1 MPNNTATAIELAG
14 DPIDDKQLFFLRFF
28 SEVSIDDKVK
38 TPEQIRKNRKVM
50 NNVRKIKNEVKDLK
64 SSDDGDSKQAINE
77 TSNEIF
83 AQVNSV
89 FKGVPGVELLPS
101 NVFSEMK
108 PLIFDLVSD
117 VWEEFAP
124 FIKDSKGIVK
134 GAYKGIKGVS
144 LYKKATKVISVADTQ
159 GQKTLRVVRRKIKA
173 TALEDGLLE
182 FSFNSTTLVVN
193 IITLGAASPA
203 TAIARAAKSICQW
216 CINYIYRKITIARY
230 KVFQK
235 ECMRMYM
242 RKSSLTGLDCCTFF
256 NKSIQ
261 DIPIVA
267 MMWILHPLVSSKEE
281 VLIGVLD
288 LPAYKKRSFVK
299 KHMRMLKYKFKKEP
313 DKFVTYAPGSELA
326 GSIYKS
332 YEKTRKFARKYI
344 TKSGIEF
351 VTLDTIYIAYLSQ
364 IKDGVSYLNTSKD
377 EFEKALSKKDKLK
390 LKLKEAKEYVS

>member
-1 MPNNTATAIELAG
+1 MPDILNNSLEITG

-28 SEVSIDDKVK
+28 SEVSIDDTVK
-38 TPEQIRKNRKVM
+38 TPEQIRKNRKVL
-50 NNVRKIKNEVKDLK
+50 NKVRKITNEVKDLSK
-64 SSDDGDSKQAINE
+64 SNDSDNGQAVGD

-83 AQVNSV
+83 AQVNRTV
-89 FKGVPGVELLPS
+89 QGVPGLELLPS
-101 NVFSEMK
+101 NLFTEMK

-124 FIKDSKGIVK
+124 FIKDTKGIVQ
-134 GAYKGIKGVS
+134 GAYKGVKGVS
-144 LYKKATKVISVADTQ
+144 LYKKATKVISVADSQ
-159 GQKTLRVVRRKIKA
+159 GQMTLRVVRRKIKA

-182 FSFNSTTLVVN
+182 FSFNSATLVVN
-193 IITLGAASPA
+193 IVSLGTASPA

-216 CINYIYRKITIARY
+216 CVNYIYRKITIARY
-230 KVFQK
+230 KAFQK
-235 ECMRMYM
+235 ECLRMYLN
-242 RKSSLTGLDCCTFF
+242 KSTITGLACCTFF

-261 DIPIVA
+261 DIPVVA

-288 LPAYKKRSFVK
+288 LPAYKKRSLMK
-299 KHMRMLKYKFKKEP
+299 KHMRKLKYKFKKEP
-313 DKFVTYAPGSELA
+313 DKFATYAPGSELA
-326 GSIYKS
+326 GKIYKS

-351 VTLDTIYIAYLSQ
+351 VTMDTIYVAYLAQ

-377 EFEKALSKKDKLK
+377 EFDKALSKKDKLK
-390 LKLKEAKEYVS
+390 GKLKEVKEYL